1 MEVVNV
7 EQSGDYVYLS
17 LGNTYSSSAKPG
29 IAVVDV
35 SDPAHAVFKDYWSFD
50 VAAGGGGIIKVDG
63 DYAYFGGMRRGLFVL
78 NVADK
83 SNITMTSH
91 LELPKNWPNP
101 ATPDSLKYNAR
112 GMAQKGNLLYLC
124 YDAGGLR
131 VVDISNRSNPV
142 EVGHYSNPAVYSKAR
157 AYNNIVIDDTIAY
170 IGADYCGMEILNIS
184 NTSNIT
190 QIGWWNPWGCET
202 PANTWTNSDGYIN
215 ELRYNKA
222 CGLMF
227 MAGGTSD
234 VSVVNV
240 SDPANPQLCA
250 TYGQSSDTLVT
261 WGLALYQNQ
270 VYVGYIYNP
279 WCFPFCAYW
288 PGLKML
294 TWNNA
299 CALDVKDHPTEQ
311 VLSIY
316 PNPASALVTLSSVP
330 DNAQPRLYDM
340 TGRPVEVAMQGAGS
354 TVTLNL
360 RDIAKGIYFVK
371 CGTQNQ
377 RLVVN

>member
-1 MEVVNV
+1 
-7 EQSGDYVYLS
+7 
-17 LGNTYSSSAKPG
+17 
-29 IAVVDV
+29 
-35 SDPAHAVFKDYWSFD
+35 
-50 VAAGGGGIIKVDG
+50 
-63 DYAYFGGMRRGLFVL
+63 
-78 NVADK
+78 
-83 SNITMTSH
+83 
-91 LELPKNWPNP
+91 
-101 ATPDSLKYNAR
+101 
-112 GMAQKGNLLYLC
+112 
-124 YDAGGLR
+124 
-131 VVDISNRSNPV
+131 
-142 EVGHYSNPAVYSKAR
+142 
-157 AYNNIVIDDTIAY
+157 
-170 IGADYCGMEILNIS
+170 
-184 NTSNIT
+184 
-190 QIGWWNPWGCET
+190 
-202 PANTWTNSDGYIN
+202 
-215 ELRYNKA
+215 
-222 CGLMF
+222 MF